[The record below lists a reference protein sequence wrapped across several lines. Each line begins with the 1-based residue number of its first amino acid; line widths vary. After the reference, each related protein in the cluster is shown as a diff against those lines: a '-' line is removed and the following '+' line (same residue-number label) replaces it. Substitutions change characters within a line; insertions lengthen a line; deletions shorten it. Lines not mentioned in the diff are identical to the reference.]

1 MANDLRTRY
10 EIELAIEGTDKLN
23 SQVANIDRSLEAI
36 SKNAKSLKFDD
47 AAKGVADLEKYMN
60 GLLESESD
68 CTKQWSEFERASTK
82 AYNDL
87 EKEAVRLNHSIS
99 EQGRLQRERI
109 KELEQEKSALGST
122 KEEKAR
128 AREIDKE
135 IASIRKQVVVAS
147 DAELQSM
154 QKANVN
160 ARARLKLLQQES
172 KAQKAQGKEQKTLLQ
187 LIKEDLKPLK
197 DKIAAQKE
205 FIKSLSTT
213 EDKYLAIKKAAKGA
227 MSIGG
232 KALKGAG
239 VVAGAAFAIG
249 GMAVASADKQV
260 TQETEARRMKG
271 GGSLEE
277 KQNTLLELYGKTG
290 ADYSTIVDAINR
302 VYGLLGNVSK
312 RELVEAA
319 TAEIK
324 MPGAAA
330 ILRQQNT
337 EGVKAQDFT
346 AYLNRMRSIQ
356 SVTGA
361 STEQIANASSYI
373 SNLRQ
378 RNFSGASEAELQT
391 LYLALQNSGAYDSE
405 EELQRAFTR
414 FVRKQRDSG
423 ESVFALAQKWQNSGE
438 WTKSAEGATDKTQV
452 ANTIGNLDFAKMGEL
467 NRVKDF
473 NAPQETAAEKT
484 SRELRE
490 LEVLKDKFLIQV
502 LKAIAPM
509 LEDERLSKLVD
520 SSLKLIQKLADFL
533 IPLIEK
539 LSPYLQKMVD
549 LIIKLADF
557 LLPILDKVLPYVD
570 KVVDY
575 FIELF
580 DLADDIAEAANQNGK
595 EAQRQAD
602 ALFNLAG
609 YLADAVKKLTGSET
623 QRQVDAAK
631 EGNAAGMT
639 ANSGGGGMKMMADGG
654 LTAMPSI
661 CGETAF
667 PEFVIPTDPAR
678 RGRAEQ
684 IMQTVS
690 QTFNMGGSETT
701 AMSLA
706 QAVRSRQF
714 TYETGRI
721 GMLNRRL
728 GVV

>member
-1 MANDLRTRY
+1 MADKTSYIIQL
-10 EIELAIEGTDKLN
+10 EIEGGDRVSSQIDSVERVLKGITNDAKKLN
-23 SQVANIDRSLEAI
+23 FDSAVESVKALERQM
-36 SKNAKSLKFDD
+36 NAVYESEEDATK
-47 AAKGVADLEKYMN
+47 AAKA
-60 GLLESESD
+60 
-68 CTKQWSEFERASTK
+68 FERASNK
-82 AYNDL
+82 AYAEL
-87 EKEAVRLNHSIS
+87 EKSAVRINHALS
-99 EQGRLQRERI
+99 EQGKAQRDRI
-109 KELEQEKSALGST
+109 KELEA
-122 KEEKAR
+122 EKAALDR
-128 AREIDKE
+128 SAESKARQKKIDAE
-135 IASIRKQVVVAS
+135 LRDLRKQVISAS
-147 DAELQSM
+147 DEELNAMLQ
-154 QKANVN
+154 QNVA
-160 ARARLKLLQQES
+160 ARTRLKLMQQTA
-172 KAQKAQGKEQKTLLQ
+172 KQQKTEQKQQKTLKQ
-187 LIKEDLKPLK
+187 LIAEDLKPLK

-213 EDKYLAIKKAAKGA
+213 EGKYLAIKKAAKGA

-239 VVAGAAFAIG
+239 VVAGAALAIG

-438 WTKSAEGATDKTQV
+438 WTKSAEGATNKTQV

-549 LIIKLADF
+549 LVIKLADF

-570 KVVDY
+570 KVVEY
-575 FIELF
+575 FIKLF

-609 YLADAVKKLTGSET
+609 YLAEAVKKLTG
-623 QRQVDAAK
+623 
-631 EGNAAGMT
+631 GMT
-639 ANSGGGGMKMMADGG
+639 ANSGDGGMKPMADGG

-690 QTFNMGGSETT
+690 QTFNMSGSETT